1 MRPKLMPP
9 MRLMK
14 PMRLTTLLSPMWLLM
29 PMKQKPMRLM
39 RLTSLRPMQIT
50 ISLEGLTKTLV

>member
-1 MRPKLMPP
+1 MRPKLMMP

-14 PMRLTTLLSPMWLLM
+14 PMRLTMLSSPMWSLM

-39 RLTSLRPMQIT
+39 RLMSLRLMQIT
-50 ISLEGLTKTLV
+50 INLEGPTKSLV